1 MHFLKIYDKLHHFS
15 PFAGCTNKRSIDQY
29 RNITRWGGVLSMSS
43 RYGTHWLQKSSPPIK
58 MEHKTSFLALGGILK
73 VNLGLI
79 LRKYW
84 PTSNITLRKIIFFL
98 KWNNITLF
106 NSSLECLNML
116 RDGSIEEEILI
127 TIQQADDTGAVV
139 CGGSNHLQSV
149 STLKV
154 RLDHFVVLPIT

>member
-1 MHFLKIYDKLHHFS
+1 MTNCIISFQLLDALKI
-15 PFAGCTNKRSIDQY
+15 NRSIQKY
-29 RNITRWGGVLSMSS
+29 HKVGWGLIYVIKIWNSLTSEKLSSNS
-43 RYGTHWLQKSSPPIK
+43 NGAQ
-58 MEHKTSFLALGGILK
+58 TSFLALGGILK

-79 LRKYW
+79 LCKYW

-98 KWNNITLF
+98 KWNNIALL

-116 RDGSIEEEILI
+116 RDGSVEEEILI

-154 RLDHFVVLPIT
+154 RLDHFIVLPIT

>member
-1 MHFLKIYDKLHHFS
+1 MTNCIISLHLLDALKI
-15 PFAGCTNKRSIDQY
+15 NRSIQKYHKVGWGLIYVIKIWNSLTSEKLSWSTDF
-29 RNITRWGGVLSMSS
+29 ISGTRWNFEG
-43 RYGTHWLQKSSPPIK
+43 KP
-58 MEHKTSFLALGGILK
+58 
-73 VNLGLI
+73 GLI

-98 KWNNITLF
+98 KWNNITLL

-116 RDGSIEEEILI
+116 RDGSVEEEILI